1 MLTKIEILRFIA
13 KSTNAAVIGI
23 CESKLDASVLEQEI
37 SIDNYEI
44 LCCDRNRQSGGV
56 ACYIRNDLSYNTVF
70 PCEIE
75 SIFFEILLPNSK
87 PVIVGTIYHP
97 PHQNNFLELLNSNM
111 NKINSV
117 DNEIYILGDF
127 NINLFLNDSYVLE
140 KNNILNSKSIPND
153 VKSYHEF
160 CTFFGLKQLI
170 KVPTRTTTS
179 SSTIIDHILASY
191 PERVTQCG
199 VIDISLS
206 DHQLIYCTRKI
217 SRIKRGSHK
226 QIQFRSFKHYT
237 VDLFEQEWL
246 KLNFP
251 NYQNYNEINEAYN
264 DFIQK
269 IMNVIDKVAP
279 IKEGG

>member
-1 MLTKIEILRFIA
+1 M
-13 KSTNAAVIGI
+13 
-23 CESKLDASVLEQEI
+23 
-37 SIDNYEI
+37 
-44 LCCDRNRQSGGV
+44 
-56 ACYIRNDLSYNTVF
+56 
-70 PCEIE
+70 
-75 SIFFEILLPNSK
+75 
-87 PVIVGTIYHP
+87 
-97 PHQNNFLELLNSNM
+97 
-111 NKINSV
+111 
-117 DNEIYILGDF
+117 
-127 NINLFLNDSYVLE
+127 FLNDCYVLE
-140 KNNILNSKSIPND
+140 KNNILNSKSILND

-226 QIQFRSFKHYT
+226 QILFRLFKHYT
-237 VDLFEQEWL
+237 VDLFEQEL
-246 KLNFP
+246 SKLNFP
-251 NYQNYNEINEAYN
+251 SYQNYNEINEAYN

-269 IMNVIDKVAP
+269 IMSVTGKVAP
-279 IKEGG
+279 IKERRLNKTLRNGLMGKLPIKLKTVINYLKSLKKDNDIYNAARYKVWKMIFDKNRLFFEKKLTESIGKPKDL

>member
-1 MLTKIEILRFIA
+1 MLPKIEQLCFIA
-13 KSTNAAVIGI
+13 KSTNAVIIGI
-23 CESKLDASVLEQEI
+23 CESKLDTSVLEQKI
-37 SIDNYEI
+37 SIDNYKI
-44 LCCDRNRQSGGV
+44 VCDKNRQGGGV

-117 DNEIYILGDF
+117 DKEIYILGDF
-127 NINLFLNDSYVLE
+127 HINFFLNDSYILE
-140 KNNILNSKSIPND
+140 KKNILNSKSITSD

-160 CTFFGLKQLI
+160 CIFFGLKQLI

-191 PERVTQCG
+191 PQRVTQCG

-206 DHQLIYCTRKI
+206 DHQFIYCTRKI
-217 SRIKRGSHK
+217 SRIKRSSHK
-226 QIQFRSFKHYT
+226 QMRFRSFKHYR
-237 VDLFEQEWL
+237 VDLFEQE
-246 KLNFP
+246 
-251 NYQNYNEINEAYN
+251 
-264 DFIQK
+264 
-269 IMNVIDKVAP
+269 
-279 IKEGG
+279 

>member
-1 MLTKIEILRFIA
+1 
-13 KSTNAAVIGI
+13 
-23 CESKLDASVLEQEI
+23 
-37 SIDNYEI
+37 
-44 LCCDRNRQSGGV
+44 
-56 ACYIRNDLSYNTVF
+56 
-70 PCEIE
+70 
-75 SIFFEILLPNSK
+75 
-87 PVIVGTIYHP
+87 
-97 PHQNNFLELLNSNM
+97 M

-237 VDLFEQEWL
+237 VDLFEQD
-246 KLNFP
+246 
-251 NYQNYNEINEAYN
+251 YQN
-264 DFIQK
+264 
-269 IMNVIDKVAP
+269 
-279 IKEGG
+279 

>member
-1 MLTKIEILRFIA
+1 MQCSLQCSNEWNVFKNRDLHIIHLNIKSLLPKIEELRVIA
-13 KSTNAAVIGI
+13 KSI
-23 CESKLDASVLEQEI
+23 
-37 SIDNYEI
+37 
-44 LCCDRNRQSGGV
+44 
-56 ACYIRNDLSYNTVF
+56 
-70 PCEIE
+70 
-75 SIFFEILLPNSK
+75 NSK
-87 PVIVGTIYHP
+87 PIIVGTIHRP
-97 PHQNNFLELLNSNM
+97 ASQNNFLEFLNSNM
-111 NKINSV
+111 SKINSV

-226 QIQFRSFKHYT
+226 QILFRSFKHYT
-237 VDLFEQEWL
+237 IFLS
-246 KLNFP
+246 K
-251 NYQNYNEINEAYN
+251 NYQN
-264 DFIQK
+264 
-269 IMNVIDKVAP
+269 
-279 IKEGG
+279 

>member
-1 MLTKIEILRFIA
+1 
-13 KSTNAAVIGI
+13 
-23 CESKLDASVLEQEI
+23 
-37 SIDNYEI
+37 
-44 LCCDRNRQSGGV
+44 
-56 ACYIRNDLSYNTVF
+56 
-70 PCEIE
+70 
-75 SIFFEILLPNSK
+75 
-87 PVIVGTIYHP
+87 
-97 PHQNNFLELLNSNM
+97 M

-217 SRIKRGSHK
+217 SRIKKGSHK
-226 QIQFRSFKHYT
+226 QNSSVHSNITRSIF
-237 VDLFEQEWL
+237 FEQDRS

-251 NYQNYNEINEAYN
+251 NYENYNEINEAYS

-269 IMNVIDKVAP
+269 
-279 IKEGG
+279 GH

>member
-1 MLTKIEILRFIA
+1 
-13 KSTNAAVIGI
+13 
-23 CESKLDASVLEQEI
+23 
-37 SIDNYEI
+37 
-44 LCCDRNRQSGGV
+44 
-56 ACYIRNDLSYNTVF
+56 
-70 PCEIE
+70 
-75 SIFFEILLPNSK
+75 
-87 PVIVGTIYHP
+87 
-97 PHQNNFLELLNSNM
+97 M

-127 NINLFLNDSYVLE
+127 NITLFVNDSCTSLE
-140 KNNILNSKSIPND
+140 KNILNSKSIPSD

-191 PERVTQCG
+191 RERVTQCG
-199 VIDISLS
+199 VIDVSLS

-226 QIQFRSFKHYT
+226 QIRFRSFKHYT
-237 VDLFEQEWL
+237 VDLFEQEL
-246 KLNFP
+246 SKINFS
-251 NYQNYNEINEAYN
+251 NYQNYNEINEAYT

-269 IMNVIDKVAP
+269 IMSVIDRAAP
-279 IKEGG
+279 IKERRVKQNSQEWFDGGNCR

>member
-1 MLTKIEILRFIA
+1 M
-13 KSTNAAVIGI
+13 
-23 CESKLDASVLEQEI
+23 
-37 SIDNYEI
+37 
-44 LCCDRNRQSGGV
+44 CDKNRQGGGV

-127 NINLFLNDSYVLE
+127 SINLFLNDPYILE
-140 KNNILNSKSIPND
+140 KKNILNSKSIPSD

-160 CTFFGLKQLI
+160 CTFFRLKQL
-170 KVPTRTTTS
+170 KVPTRTTIS

-206 DHQLIYCTRKI
+206 DHQLIYCTTKI
-217 SRIKRGSHK
+217 SRIKRSSHK
-226 QIQFRSFKHYT
+226 QIQFYSFKHYMFNF
-237 VDLFEQEWL
+237 FEEELW

-251 NYQNYNEINEAYN
+251 NYQNCNGINEAYN

-269 IMNVIDKVAP
+269 IMRVIDKVAP
-279 IKEGG
+279 IKERRVKQNSQELFNGEIANEIKNRDKLFKKFTHWQIYSVARYKEK

>member
-1 MLTKIEILRFIA
+1 M
-13 KSTNAAVIGI
+13 
-23 CESKLDASVLEQEI
+23 
-37 SIDNYEI
+37 
-44 LCCDRNRQSGGV
+44 
-56 ACYIRNDLSYNTVF
+56 
-70 PCEIE
+70 
-75 SIFFEILLPNSK
+75 
-87 PVIVGTIYHP
+87 
-97 PHQNNFLELLNSNM
+97 
-111 NKINSV
+111 
-117 DNEIYILGDF
+117 
-127 NINLFLNDSYVLE
+127 E
-140 KNNILNSKSIPND
+140 KKNILNSKSITSD

-160 CTFFGLKQLI
+160 CIFFGLKQLI

-191 PERVTQCG
+191 PQRVTQCG

-226 QIQFRSFKHYT
+226 QIQFHSFKHYT
-237 VDLFEQEWL
+237 VNLFEQELL

-269 IMNVIDKVAP
+269 ITSVIDKVAP
-279 IKEGG
+279 IKERRVKQNSQEWFDGEIADEIKNRDKLFKKFKKSKLHIDKDIYNAARYKVRKMIFDKKRSFFLEKKIK